1 MSSYTYNTPSI
12 PNIGLPG
19 MMAQDLGIGK
29 SFRFQEEHM
38 FSGLDIRITPA
49 HGGTIVSVS
58 QGPGNSPTLYVVGEE
73 QDLGTEVG
81 KIITM
86 TCLTKET

>member
-1 MSSYTYNTPSI
+1 MSNFSFGPTG
-12 PNIGLPG
+12 IGGSLPG
-19 MMAQDLGIGK
+19 IVAQDIGNVFK
-29 SFRFQEEHM
+29 FKEEHM

-49 HGGTIVSVS
+49 HGGIIVSVS
-58 QGPGNSPTLYVVGEE
+58 QGPGNSPTLYVVGSE